1 MIQPKISE
9 FVGNENSR
17 KKVVEWLVKW
27 SDGSKPLLLVG
38 PPGVGK
44 TSFVHALCREFDID
58 LIELNASDTRNK
70 NLLAQVISPIFSNA
84 SLTGKNF
91 LLFLDEMDGI
101 SNREDSGGL
110 DFLLDLFKE
119 PSIRVIMA
127 ANKSN
132 EAIKKISKV
141 SKTIT
146 FSPIPPRL
154 SMLYLDK
161 ILRLQNSSMKV
172 EDRFAVVRN
181 CFGDIR
187 SLLNAAQVMKA
198 GYVTTKNPVLDIDIE
213 DMINQFFSSTTFEDA
228 LDVVQRADISYSDPR
243 FGQSSED
250 RRRDILAAFFSSIVM
265 SKIDVPTIT
274 LLLDR
279 LSYLDVILSRSL
291 VMRNWKIMRYFPLI
305 LTKSLFYE
313 SRNKY
318 IRYNRYS
325 IGFDHMG
332 IFSRAQGLKKTLR
345 ILAQYFH
352 TSRSTFGS
360 FYFEPLRLILTRTA
374 EYENLIRST
383 ITSEKEADVMVRE
396 ISRTE
401 EIGRRQNLTT
411 KYNIGSDAK

>member
-44 TSFVHALCREFDID
+44 TSFVHALCRELDID

-70 NLLAQVISPIFSNA
+70 NLLAQVISPIFLNA

-119 PSIRVIMA
+119 PSIRVVMA

-132 EAIKKISKV
+132 ETIKKISKV

-172 EDRFAVVRN
+172 EDRIAVVRN

-198 GYVTTKNPVLDIDIE
+198 GYTTTKNPVHDIDIE

-250 RRRDILAAFFSSIVM
+250 RRKDILAAFFSSIVM
-265 SKIDVPTIT
+265 SKIDVSTIT
-274 LLLDR
+274 LLLNR
-279 LSYLDVILSRSL
+279 LSELDVILGRSL
-291 VMRNWKIMRYFPLI
+291 VIRNWKIMRYFPLI

-325 IGFDHMG
+325 IGFEHMG

-360 FYFEPLRLILTRTA
+360 FYFEPLRQILIRTA

-383 ITSEKEADVMVRE
+383 ISSEKEADVMVRE

-401 EIGRRQNLTT
+401 EIGRR
-411 KYNIGSDAK
+411 

>member
-119 PSIRVIMA
+119 PSIRVVMA

-172 EDRFAVVRN
+172 EDRIAVVRN

-187 SLLNAAQVMKA
+187 SLLNAAQAMKA
-198 GYVTTKNPVLDIDIE
+198 GYTTTKNPVLDIDIE

-228 LDVVQRADISYSDPR
+228 LNVVQRADISYSDPR

-250 RRRDILAAFFSSIVM
+250 RRKDILAAFFSSIVM

-279 LSYLDVILSRSL
+279 LSELDVILGRSL
-291 VMRNWKIMRYFPLI
+291 VIRNWKIMRYFPLI

-318 IRYNRYS
+318 VRYNRYS
-325 IGFDHMG
+325 IGFEHMG

-360 FYFEPLRLILTRTA
+360 FYFEPLRQILIRTA

-401 EIGRRQNLTT
+401 EIGHKYNLTI
-411 KYNIGSDAK
+411 K

>member
-1 MIQPKISE
+1 MIHPKISE

-44 TSFVHALCREFDID
+44 TSFVHALSREFDID

-70 NLLAQVISPIFSNA
+70 NLLAQVIFPIFSNA

-91 LLFLDEMDGI
+91 LLFLDEIDGI

-119 PSIRVIMA
+119 PSIRVVMA

-154 SMLYLDK
+154 SMLYLDR
-161 ILRLQNSSMKV
+161 ILRLQNSSMKL
-172 EDRFAVVRN
+172 EDRIAVVRN

-198 GYVTTKNPVLDIDIE
+198 GYTTTKNPVLDIDIE
-213 DMINQFFSSTTFEDA
+213 NMINHFFSSTTFAEA

-250 RRRDILAAFFSSIVM
+250 RRKDILAAFFSSIVM
-265 SKIDVPTIT
+265 SKIDIPTIT

-279 LSYLDVILSRSL
+279 LSELDVILSRSL
-291 VMRNWKIMRYFPLI
+291 VMRNWKILRYFPLI

-325 IGFDHMG
+325 IGFEHMG

-360 FYFEPLRLILTRTA
+360 FYFEPLRQILIRTT

-401 EIGRRQNLTT
+401 EIGHR
-411 KYNIGSDAK
+411 

>member
-1 MIQPKISE
+1 VIHPKISE

-70 NLLAQVISPIFSNA
+70 NLLAQVIFPIFSNA

-91 LLFLDEMDGI
+91 LLFLDEIDGI

-119 PSIRVIMA
+119 PSIRVVMA

-154 SMLYLDK
+154 SMLYLDR
-161 ILRLQNSSMKV
+161 ILRLQNSSMKL
-172 EDRFAVVRN
+172 EDRIAVVRN

-198 GYVTTKNPVLDIDIE
+198 GYTTTKNPVLDIDIE
-213 DMINQFFSSTTFEDA
+213 NMINHFFSSTTFAEA

-250 RRRDILAAFFSSIVM
+250 RRKDILAAFFSSIVM
-265 SKIDVPTIT
+265 SKIDIPTIT

-279 LSYLDVILSRSL
+279 LSELDVILSRSL
-291 VMRNWKIMRYFPLI
+291 VMRNWKILRYFPLI
-305 LTKSLFYE
+305 LTKSLFYD

-325 IGFDHMG
+325 IGFEHMG

-360 FYFEPLRLILTRTA
+360 FYFEPLRQILTRTT

-401 EIGRRQNLTT
+401 EIGHR
-411 KYNIGSDAK
+411 

>member
-1 MIQPKISE
+1 VIRPKISE

-17 KKVVEWLVKW
+17 KKVVEWIVKW

-44 TSFVHALCREFDID
+44 TSFVHALCHEFDID
-58 LIELNASDTRNK
+58 LVELNASDSRNK

-91 LLFLDEMDGI
+91 LLFLDEIDGI

-119 PSIRVIMA
+119 PSIRVVMA

-154 SMLYLDK
+154 SMLYLDR
-161 ILRLQNSSMKV
+161 ILRLQNSLMKP
-172 EDRFAVVRN
+172 EDRIAVVRN
-181 CFGDIR
+181 CLGDIR

-198 GYVTTKNPVLDIDIE
+198 GYTTTKNPGVDIDVE
-213 DMINQFFSSTTFEDA
+213 NTINQFFSSTTFGEA

-250 RRRDILAAFFSSIVM
+250 RRKDILAAFFSTIVM
-265 SKIDVPTIT
+265 SKIDITTIA

-279 LSYLDVILSRSL
+279 LSELDVILSRSL
-291 VMRNWKIMRYFPLI
+291 VMRNWKILKYFPLI

-325 IGFDHMG
+325 IGFEHMG
-332 IFSRAQGLKKTLR
+332 IFSRAQGLKKTIR
-345 ILAQYFH
+345 ILAKFFH

-360 FYFEPLRLILTRTA
+360 VYFEPLRQILTRTT

-383 ITSEKEADVMVRE
+383 ITSEKEADAMVRE

-401 EIGRRQNLTT
+401 EIAR
-411 KYNIGSDAK
+411 

>member
-1 MIQPKISE
+1 VIQPKISE

-70 NLLAQVISPIFSNA
+70 NMLAQVISPIFSNA
-84 SLTGKNF
+84 SLTGKKF

-119 PSIRVIMA
+119 PSIRVVMA

-172 EDRFAVVRN
+172 EDRIAVVRN

-198 GYVTTKNPVLDIDIE
+198 GYTTTKNPVLDIDIE

-250 RRRDILAAFFSSIVM
+250 RRKDILAAFFSSIVM

-279 LSYLDVILSRSL
+279 LSELDVILSRSL
-291 VMRNWKIMRYFPLI
+291 VMRNWKIMRYFPPI

-318 IRYNRYS
+318 VRYNRYS
-325 IGFDHMG
+325 IGFEHMG

-360 FYFEPLRLILTRTA
+360 FYFEPLRQILTRTA
-374 EYENLIRST
+374 EYENLIRRT
-383 ITSEKEADVMVRE
+383 ITSEKESDVMVRE

-401 EIGRRQNLTT
+401 EIR
-411 KYNIGSDAK
+411 DM

>member
-1 MIQPKISE
+1 MIHPKISE

-44 TSFVHALCREFDID
+44 TSFVHALSREFDID

-70 NLLAQVISPIFSNA
+70 NLLAQVIFPIFSNA

-91 LLFLDEMDGI
+91 LLFLDEIDGI

-119 PSIRVIMA
+119 PSIRVVMA

-154 SMLYLDK
+154 SMLYLDR
-161 ILRLQNSSMKV
+161 ILRLQNSSMKL
-172 EDRFAVVRN
+172 EDRIAVVRN

-198 GYVTTKNPVLDIDIE
+198 GYTTTKNPVLDIDIE
-213 DMINQFFSSTTFEDA
+213 NMINHFFSSTTFEEA
-228 LDVVQRADISYSDPR
+228 LDIVQRADISYSDPR

-250 RRRDILAAFFSSIVM
+250 RRKDILAAFFSSIVM
-265 SKIDVPTIT
+265 SKIDIPTIT

-279 LSYLDVILSRSL
+279 LSELDVILSRSL
-291 VMRNWKIMRYFPLI
+291 VMRNWKILRYFPLI

-325 IGFDHMG
+325 IGFEHMG

-360 FYFEPLRLILTRTA
+360 FYFEPLRQILIRTT

-401 EIGRRQNLTT
+401 EIGHR
-411 KYNIGSDAK
+411 

>member
-1 MIQPKISE
+1 MIHPKISE

-44 TSFVHALCREFDID
+44 TSFVHALSREFDID

-70 NLLAQVISPIFSNA
+70 NLLAQVIFPIFSNA

-91 LLFLDEMDGI
+91 LLFLDEIDGI

-119 PSIRVIMA
+119 PSIRVVMA

-154 SMLYLDK
+154 SMLYLDR
-161 ILRLQNSSMKV
+161 ILRLQNSSMKL
-172 EDRFAVVRN
+172 EDRIAVVRN

-198 GYVTTKNPVLDIDIE
+198 GYTTTKNPVLDIDIE
-213 DMINQFFSSTTFEDA
+213 NMINQFFSSTTFEEA

-250 RRRDILAAFFSSIVM
+250 RRKDILAAFFSSIVM
-265 SKIDVPTIT
+265 SKIDIPTIT

-279 LSYLDVILSRSL
+279 LSELDVILSRSL
-291 VMRNWKIMRYFPLI
+291 VMRNWKILRYFPLI

-313 SRNKY
+313 TRNKY

-325 IGFDHMG
+325 IGFEHMG

-360 FYFEPLRLILTRTA
+360 FYFEPLRQILTRTT

-401 EIGRRQNLTT
+401 EIGHR
-411 KYNIGSDAK
+411 

>member
-1 MIQPKISE
+1 MIHPKISE

-44 TSFVHALCREFDID
+44 TSFVHALSREFDID

-70 NLLAQVISPIFSNA
+70 NLLAQVIFPIFSNA

-119 PSIRVIMA
+119 PSIRIVMA

-154 SMLYLDK
+154 SMLYLDR
-161 ILRLQNSSMKV
+161 ILRLQNSSMKL
-172 EDRFAVVRN
+172 EDRIAVVRN

-198 GYVTTKNPVLDIDIE
+198 GYTTTKNPVLDIDIE
-213 DMINQFFSSTTFEDA
+213 NMINQFFSSTTFEEA

-250 RRRDILAAFFSSIVM
+250 RRKDILAAFFSSIVM
-265 SKIDVPTIT
+265 SKIDIHTIT

-279 LSYLDVILSRSL
+279 LSELDVILSRSL
-291 VMRNWKIMRYFPLI
+291 VMRNWKILRYFPLI

-325 IGFDHMG
+325 IGFEHMG

-360 FYFEPLRLILTRTA
+360 FYFEPLRQILIRTT

-401 EIGRRQNLTT
+401 EMDHR
-411 KYNIGSDAK
+411 

>member
-44 TSFVHALCREFDID
+44 TSYVHALCREFDID

-70 NLLAQVISPIFSNA
+70 NMLAQVISPIFSNV

-119 PSIRVIMA
+119 PSIRVVMA

-172 EDRFAVVRN
+172 EDRIAVVRN
-181 CFGDIR
+181 CFGDVR

-198 GYVTTKNPVLDIDIE
+198 GYTTTKNPVLDIDIE

-228 LDVVQRADISYSDPR
+228 LDIVHRADISYSDPR

-250 RRRDILAAFFSSIVM
+250 RRKDILAAFFSSIVM
-265 SKIDVPTIT
+265 SKIDVPTIS

-279 LSYLDVILSRSL
+279 LSELDVILSRSL

-318 IRYNRYS
+318 VRYNRYS
-325 IGFDHMG
+325 IGFEHMG

-360 FYFEPLRLILTRTA
+360 FYFEPLRQILIRRA

-401 EIGRRQNLTT
+401 EIGRR
-411 KYNIGSDAK
+411 

>member
-1 MIQPKISE
+1 MIQPKISD
-9 FVGNENSR
+9 FVGNESSR
-17 KKVVEWLVKW
+17 KKVIDWLVKW

-44 TSFVHALCREFDID
+44 TSFVHALCRELDID

-70 NLLAQVISPIFSNA
+70 NLLAQVISPIFSNS

-101 SNREDSGGL
+101 SKREDSGGL
-110 DFLLDLFKE
+110 DFLIELFKE

-132 EAIKKISKV
+132 ESIKKISKV
-141 SKTIT
+141 SKTII

-161 ILRLQNSSMKV
+161 ILRLQNASMDV
-172 EDRFAVVRN
+172 ENRIAVVRN
-181 CFGDIR
+181 SLGDIR
-187 SLLNAAQVMKA
+187 YLLNAAQAMKA
-198 GYVTTKNPVLDIDIE
+198 GYTTTKNPVVDIDVE
-213 DMINQFFSSTTFEDA
+213 NMIGKFFSATTFEEA
-228 LDVVQRADISYSDPR
+228 LDIVQRADISYSDPR

-250 RRRDILAAFFSSIVM
+250 RRKDVLAAFFSSIVM
-265 SKIDVPTIT
+265 SKIEMPT
-274 LLLDR
+274 LAVLLDH
-279 LSYLDVILSRSL
+279 LSELDVVLGRSL
-291 VMRNWKIMRYFPLI
+291 AMRNWKILRYFPLI
-305 LTKSLFYE
+305 LTKSLFDE

-325 IGFDHMG
+325 IGFENMG
-332 IFSRAQGLKKTLR
+332 IFSRAQGLRKALQ

-360 FYFEPLRLILTRTA
+360 FYFEPLRQVLSNSNQ
-374 EYENLIRST
+374 YEDLIRRT
-383 ITSEKEADVMVRE
+383 ITSEKEADVLVRE
-396 ISRTE
+396 VSRTTDTE
-401 EIGRRQNLTT
+401 
-411 KYNIGSDAK
+411 

>member
-1 MIQPKISE
+1 MIHPKISE

-44 TSFVHALCREFDID
+44 TSFVHALSREFDID

-70 NLLAQVISPIFSNA
+70 NLLTQVIFPIFSNA

-91 LLFLDEMDGI
+91 LLFLDEIDGI

-110 DFLLDLFKE
+110 DFMLDLFKE
-119 PSIRVIMA
+119 PSIRVVMA
-127 ANKSN
+127 ANRSN
-132 EAIKKISKV
+132 EAIKKISKL

-154 SMLYLDK
+154 SMLYLNR
-161 ILRLQNSSMKV
+161 ILRLQNSSMKL
-172 EDRFAVVRN
+172 EDRIAVVRN

-198 GYVTTKNPVLDIDIE
+198 GYTTTKNPVLDIDIE
-213 DMINQFFSSTTFEDA
+213 NMINQFFSSTTFEEA
-228 LDVVQRADISYSDPR
+228 LNVVQRADISYSDPR

-250 RRRDILAAFFSSIVM
+250 RRKDILAAFFSSIVM
-265 SKIDVPTIT
+265 SKIDIPTIT

-279 LSYLDVILSRSL
+279 LSELDVILSRSL
-291 VMRNWKIMRYFPLI
+291 VMRNWKILRYFPLI

-325 IGFDHMG
+325 IGFEHMG

-360 FYFEPLRLILTRTA
+360 FYFEPLRQILTRTT

-383 ITSEKEADVMVRE
+383 ITTEKEADVMVRE

-401 EIGRRQNLTT
+401 EIG
-411 KYNIGSDAK
+411 GS

>member
-1 MIQPKISE
+1 MIRPKISE

-44 TSFVHALCREFDID
+44 TSFVHALSREFDID

-70 NLLAQVISPIFSNA
+70 NLLAQVIFPIFSNA

-91 LLFLDEMDGI
+91 LLFLDEIDGI

-119 PSIRVIMA
+119 PSIRVVMA

-154 SMLYLDK
+154 SMLYLDR
-161 ILRLQNSSMKV
+161 ILRLQKSSMKL
-172 EDRFAVVRN
+172 EDRIAVVRN

-198 GYVTTKNPVLDIDIE
+198 GYTTMKNPVLDIDIE
-213 DMINQFFSSTTFEDA
+213 NMINQFFSSTTFGEA

-250 RRRDILAAFFSSIVM
+250 RRKDILAAFFSSIVM
-265 SKIDVPTIT
+265 SKIDIPTIS

-279 LSYLDVILSRSL
+279 LSELDVILSRSL
-291 VMRNWKIMRYFPLI
+291 VMRNWKILRYFPLI
-305 LTKSLFYE
+305 LTKSLFYD

-325 IGFDHMG
+325 IGFEHMG
-332 IFSRAQGLKKTLR
+332 IFSRAQGLKKTIR
-345 ILAQYFH
+345 ILAKFFH

-360 FYFEPLRLILTRTA
+360 VYFEPLRQILIRTT

-383 ITSEKEADVMVRE
+383 ITSEKEADAMVRE

-401 EIGRRQNLTT
+401 EIVR
-411 KYNIGSDAK
+411 

>member
-1 MIQPKISE
+1 VIRPKISE

-17 KKVVEWLVKW
+17 KKVVEWIVKW

-44 TSFVHALCREFDID
+44 TSFVHALCHEFDID
-58 LIELNASDTRNK
+58 LVELNASDSRNK

-91 LLFLDEMDGI
+91 LLFLDEIDGI

-119 PSIRVIMA
+119 PSIRVVMA

-154 SMLYLDK
+154 SMLYLDR
-161 ILRLQNSSMKV
+161 ILRLQNSLMKP
-172 EDRFAVVRN
+172 EDRIAVVRN
-181 CFGDIR
+181 CLGDIR

-198 GYVTTKNPVLDIDIE
+198 GYTTTKNPGVDIDIE
-213 DMINQFFSSTTFEDA
+213 NTINQFFSSTTFGEA

-250 RRRDILAAFFSSIVM
+250 RRKDILAAFFSTIVM
-265 SKIDVPTIT
+265 SKIDITTIA

-279 LSYLDVILSRSL
+279 LSELDVILSRSL
-291 VMRNWKIMRYFPLI
+291 VMRNWKILRYFPLI

-325 IGFDHMG
+325 IGFEHMG
-332 IFSRAQGLKKTLR
+332 IFSRAQGLKKTIR
-345 ILAQYFH
+345 ILAKFFH

-360 FYFEPLRLILTRTA
+360 VYFEPLRQILTRTT

-383 ITSEKEADVMVRE
+383 ITSEKEADALVRE

-401 EIGRRQNLTT
+401 EIVR
-411 KYNIGSDAK
+411 

>member
-1 MIQPKISE
+1 MIRPKISE

-17 KKVVEWLVKW
+17 KKVVEWIVKW

-44 TSFVHALCREFDID
+44 TSFVHALCHEFDID
-58 LIELNASDTRNK
+58 LVELNASDSRNK

-91 LLFLDEMDGI
+91 LLFLDEIDGI

-119 PSIRVIMA
+119 PSIRVVMA

-154 SMLYLDK
+154 SMLYLDR
-161 ILRLQNSSMKV
+161 ILRLQNSLMKP
-172 EDRFAVVRN
+172 EDRIAVVRN
-181 CFGDIR
+181 CLGDIR

-198 GYVTTKNPVLDIDIE
+198 GYTTTKNPGVDIDIE
-213 DMINQFFSSTTFEDA
+213 NTINQFFSSTTFGEA

-250 RRRDILAAFFSSIVM
+250 RRKDILAAFFSTIVM
-265 SKIDVPTIT
+265 SKIDTTTIA

-279 LSYLDVILSRSL
+279 LSELDVILSRSL
-291 VMRNWKIMRYFPLI
+291 VMRNWKILRYFPLI
-305 LTKSLFYE
+305 LTKLLFYE

-325 IGFDHMG
+325 IGFEHMG
-332 IFSRAQGLKKTLR
+332 IFSRAQGLKKTIR
-345 ILAQYFH
+345 ILAKFFH

-360 FYFEPLRLILTRTA
+360 VYFEPLRQILTRTT

-383 ITSEKEADVMVRE
+383 ITSEKEADAMVRE

-401 EIGRRQNLTT
+401 EIAR
-411 KYNIGSDAK
+411 

>member
-1 MIQPKISE
+1 MIRPKISE

-44 TSFVHALCREFDID
+44 TSFVHELCREFDID

-70 NLLAQVISPIFSNA
+70 NLLAQVIFPIFSNA

-91 LLFLDEMDGI
+91 LLFLDEIDGI

-119 PSIRVIMA
+119 PSIRVVMA

-154 SMLYLDK
+154 SMLYLDR
-161 ILRLQNSSMKV
+161 ILRFQNSSMKL
-172 EDRFAVVRN
+172 EDRIAVVRN

-198 GYVTTKNPVLDIDIE
+198 GYTTTKNPVLDIDIE
-213 DMINQFFSSTTFEDA
+213 NMINQFFSSMTFEEA

-250 RRRDILAAFFSSIVM
+250 RRKDILAAFFSSIVI
-265 SKIDVPTIT
+265 SKIDIPTIT

-279 LSYLDVILSRSL
+279 LSELDVILSRSL
-291 VMRNWKIMRYFPLI
+291 VMRNWKILRYFPLI
-305 LTKSLFYE
+305 LTRSLFYE

-325 IGFDHMG
+325 IGFEHMG

-360 FYFEPLRLILTRTA
+360 FYFEPLRQILARTTD
-374 EYENLIRST
+374 YENLIRST
-383 ITSEKEADVMVRE
+383 IPSEKEADVMVRE

-401 EIGRRQNLTT
+401 
-411 KYNIGSDAK
+411 K

>member
-1 MIQPKISE
+1 MIRPKISE

-17 KKVVEWLVKW
+17 KKVVEWIVKW

-44 TSFVHALCREFDID
+44 TSFVHALCHEFDID
-58 LIELNASDTRNK
+58 LVELNASDSRNK

-91 LLFLDEMDGI
+91 LLFLDEIDGI

-119 PSIRVIMA
+119 PSIRVVMA

-154 SMLYLDK
+154 SMLYLDR
-161 ILRLQNSSMKV
+161 ILRLQNSLMKP
-172 EDRFAVVRN
+172 EDRIAVVRN
-181 CFGDIR
+181 CLGDIR
-187 SLLNAAQVMKA
+187 SLLNAAKVMKA
-198 GYVTTKNPVLDIDIE
+198 GYTTTKNPGVDIDIE
-213 DMINQFFSSTTFEDA
+213 NTINQFFSSTTFGEA

-250 RRRDILAAFFSSIVM
+250 RRKDILAAFFSTIVM
-265 SKIDVPTIT
+265 SKIDITTIA

-279 LSYLDVILSRSL
+279 LSELDVILSRSL
-291 VMRNWKIMRYFPLI
+291 VMRNWKILRYFPLI

-325 IGFDHMG
+325 IGFEHMG
-332 IFSRAQGLKKTLR
+332 IFSRAQGLKKTIR
-345 ILAQYFH
+345 ILAKYFH

-360 FYFEPLRLILTRTA
+360 VYFEPLRQILTRTT

-383 ITSEKEADVMVRE
+383 ITSEKESDAMVRE
-396 ISRTE
+396 ISRTK
-401 EIGRRQNLTT
+401 EIVR
-411 KYNIGSDAK
+411 

>member
-1 MIQPKISE
+1 VIHPKISE

-44 TSFVHALCREFDID
+44 TSFVHALSREFDID

-70 NLLAQVISPIFSNA
+70 NLLAQVIFPIFSNA

-119 PSIRVIMA
+119 PSIRIVMA

-154 SMLYLDK
+154 SMLYLDR
-161 ILRLQNSSMKV
+161 ILRLQNSSMKL
-172 EDRFAVVRN
+172 EDRIAVVRN

-198 GYVTTKNPVLDIDIE
+198 GYTTTKNPVLDIDIE
-213 DMINQFFSSTTFEDA
+213 NMINQFFSSTTFEEA

-250 RRRDILAAFFSSIVM
+250 RRKDILAAFFSSIVM
-265 SKIDVPTIT
+265 SKIDIHTIT

-279 LSYLDVILSRSL
+279 LSELDVILSRSL
-291 VMRNWKIMRYFPLI
+291 VMRNWKILRYFPLI

-325 IGFDHMG
+325 IGFEHMG

-360 FYFEPLRLILTRTA
+360 FYFEPLRQILIRTT

-401 EIGRRQNLTT
+401 EMDHR
-411 KYNIGSDAK
+411 

>member
-1 MIQPKISE
+1 MIQPKISD
-9 FVGNENSR
+9 FVGNESSR
-17 KKVVEWLVKW
+17 KKVIEWLVKW

-44 TSFVHALCREFDID
+44 TSFVHALCRELDID

-70 NLLAQVISPIFSNA
+70 NLLAQVISPIFSNS
-84 SLTGKNF
+84 SLTGKKF

-101 SNREDSGGL
+101 SKREDSGGL
-110 DFLLDLFKE
+110 DFLIDLFKE

-132 EAIKKISKV
+132 ESIKKISKV

-161 ILRLQNSSMKV
+161 ILRLQNASMDV
-172 EDRFAVVRN
+172 ENRIAVVRN
-181 CFGDIR
+181 SFGDIR
-187 SLLNAAQVMKA
+187 YLLNAAEAMKA
-198 GYVTTKNPVLDIDIE
+198 GYATTKNPVVDIDVE
-213 DMINQFFSSTTFEDA
+213 NMIGKFFSATTFEEA
-228 LDVVQRADISYSDPR
+228 LDIVQRADISYSDPR

-250 RRRDILAAFFSSIVM
+250 RRKDILAAFFSSIVM
-265 SKIDVPTIT
+265 SKIEMPT
-274 LLLDR
+274 LAVLLDH
-279 LSYLDVILSRSL
+279 LSELDVVLGRSL
-291 VMRNWKIMRYFPLI
+291 AMRNWKILRYFPLI
-305 LTKSLFYE
+305 LTKSLFHE

-325 IGFDHMG
+325 IGFENMG
-332 IFSRAQGLKKTLR
+332 IFSRAQGLRKALQ

-360 FYFEPLRLILTRTA
+360 FYFEPLRQILSNSNQ
-374 EYENLIRST
+374 YEDLIRRT
-383 ITSEKEADVMVRE
+383 ITSEKEADVLVRE
-396 ISRTE
+396 VSRTTDNE
-401 EIGRRQNLTT
+401 
-411 KYNIGSDAK
+411 